1 MKEKAPEFREYNPYQ
16 NVREKAPMGRTSLFA
31 PFDSRKFTSEIERRG
46 LRILSER
53 KEGDEQILTV
63 ELESGSYHLEAGF
76 SEFNPNDNRYR
87 YSNNAPEKQD
97 APLILDVEHPAF
109 KKLDRELVL
118 QLQQQGFDFRFD
130 QGDPQKLEQIIQ
142 AIDTVMRQNMR
153 SHERTEDVTKLSEI
167 IESGES
173 ACAGESL
180 VAGLLLQKRFQP
192 RTGFKSLDVRQI
204 NGSSAHFEGQR
215 PHDIGHAWLR
225 ISDGGG
231 NVALYDPHYKQ
242 YKIYNL
248 NNLQIDTDDPFKQY
262 GVEAGFMGHIH
273 NNSKAGL
280 KRVGGIKL
288 VESMRGTTEV
298 WVHTVEAHPAQISG
312 YRKLAFDT
320 EGGTVELHNG
330 AFYLSKKPT
339 SEARYL
345 EPLIDINKVG

>member
-1 MKEKAPEFREYNPYQ
+1 MREKAPEYREYNPYQ
-16 NVREKAPMGRTSLFA
+16 NIQEKAPMGRTSLFA

-46 LRILSER
+46 LRILSE
-53 KEGDEQILTV
+53 KKGNSDQILTV
-63 ELESGSYHLEAGF
+63 DLESGSYHLEAGF

-87 YSNNAPEKQD
+87 YSNNAPENQD

-118 QLQQQGFDFRFD
+118 QLQQQGFDFQFD
-130 QGDPQKLEQIIQ
+130 QGDPQKLKQIIQ

-153 SHERTEDVTKLSEI
+153 SHERTEDVRKLSEI

-192 RTGFKSLDVRQI
+192 RTGYKSLDVRQI
-204 NGSSAHFEGQR
+204 NGSSAHFENQR
-215 PHDIGHAWLR
+215 SHDIGHVWLR

-231 NVALYDPHYKQ
+231 NVALYDPHYKRSR
-242 YKIYNL
+242 IYNL
-248 NNLQIDTDDPFKQY
+248 EKPQIDADDPFKQY
-262 GVEAGFMGHIH
+262 GVQAGFMAHIH

-288 VESMRGTTEV
+288 VQSIHGTTEV
-298 WVHTVEAHPAQISG
+298 WVDTDEAHAAQISG
-312 YRKLAFDT
+312 QRKLAFDT
-320 EGGTVELHNG
+320 ERGTLELHNG
-330 AFYLSKKPT
+330 AFSLSKRPT
-339 SEARYL
+339 SEARNL
-345 EPLIDINKVG
+345 EPLVDINKVG